1 MVFAR
6 LLRSSSHRL
15 LFAPFRPFCS
25 SVSTPSP
32 PPVIQGTVKSAINS
46 LYKEQNLDLFLSRFH
61 QYSSSSSLFRSKPSI
76 YQVAVLR
83 LAEAGRFDDVTS
95 IVETLR
101 LHTSSTDVQSSA
113 FLISLFGKAG
123 MASDAQEMFR
133 KFPPSVRSFNALL
146 TALGDDSDAVVEA
159 LKTVPLEFPIIVPD
173 VVSYSIVIRALCRK
187 GELDAALVQLN
198 LMEEKGVIPNVVTFN
213 TILDAFYKKDLPD
226 YAEKIWGMME
236 NRDCTP
242 NVRSFNSKL
251 RWLVNHQKTSDAAK
265 VFEEM
270 ENKGLLPD
278 GYSITAL
285 IVGYCKDGKLNEA
298 KKLFGLMRRRSGERN
313 PWMYEALVPKLC
325 EAGEID
331 MAFCLCN
338 ESMKNKCYVSVEVL
352 QNLVNE
358 LVKVSRSG
366 DAKKLVDNACAT
378 HYSMDALNM
387 PNECL
392 TGSIDLPQKQVKSD
406 EVDADEAQNPSSTS
420 AYAKIGIFVK
430 SFDKPN
436 YLGAFGVPL
445 SKNRIKLPSTRS
457 LITVLRSPHVHKKS
471 REQYEIKVRREY
483 IEIKCQP
490 HELHKKYFWLM
501 RSRIIG
507 GQFELR
513 FSYKTRLDMSR
524 LQIPT

>member
-1 MVFAR
+1 M
-6 LLRSSSHRL
+6 
-15 LFAPFRPFCS
+15 P
-25 SVSTPSP
+25 
-32 PPVIQGTVKSAINS
+32 
-46 LYKEQNLDLFLSRFH
+46 
-61 QYSSSSSLFRSKPSI
+61 
-76 YQVAVLR
+76 
-83 LAEAGRFDDVTS
+83 
-95 IVETLR
+95 
-101 LHTSSTDVQSSA
+101 
-113 FLISLFGKAG
+113 
-123 MASDAQEMFR
+123 SDAQDMFR
-133 KFPPSVRSFNALL
+133 KFQPSVRSFNALL
-146 TALGDDSDAVVEA
+146 NALGDDSNAVAEA
-159 LKTVPLEFPIIVPD
+159 FKTLPLEFPIIVPD
-173 VVSYSIVIRALCRK
+173 VVSYSIAIRALCRK
-187 GELDAALVQLN
+187 GKLDSALDQLN
-198 LMEEKGVIPNVVTFN
+198 SMEEKGVIPNVITFN

-236 NRDCTP
+236 DRGCTP
-242 NVRSFNSKL
+242 NVRTFNSKL
-251 RWLVNHQKTSDAAK
+251 RWLVDHQRTSDAAK

-270 ENKGLLPD
+270 ENRGLMPD

-313 PWMYEALVPKLC
+313 PWMYEVLVPKLC

-358 LVKVSRSG
+358 LVKVSRPG

-378 HYSMDALNM
+378 HYSMDILRM
-387 PNECL
+387 PDECL
-392 TGSIDLPQKQVKSD
+392 TGSTEQQQKQVKSD
-406 EVDADEAQNPSSTS
+406 DEEEAVEAQNPLSTS

-445 SKNRIKLPSTRS
+445 SKNRVKLPSTRS

-490 HELHKKYFWLM
+490 HELQKKYFWLM

-524 LQIPT
+524 LQRPT